1 MKKIR
6 SAGMVIFWLLTAFAI
21 TSTFPLTA
29 TAAEQPAHDMVRV
42 PVLTLPMGAG
52 VYEWWA
58 SFERIFEA
66 NHPWL
71 RISAQ
76 ETPGFIY
83 NLKEMASNKA
93 RWRTT
98 LFGTEYGIEVAAE
111 KAIEPFFEKSID
123 VKPFKYLFPLGGCG
137 VSAWIWVTLDPKIKT
152 MMDFQ
157 GKRIGLGLR
166 GQIAWGL
173 RPAEALDAMG
183 IKAKLEYLGPLPAIE
198 ALLDGRVDVAQVSTY
213 SEIKTPDA
221 NIPARPQ
228 ATLQQLLASRR
239 KFYYVGYDDSWIE
252 RMRAQKGYTLASNT
266 QIAAGTLPNQD
277 KKLTA
282 IEVYPDGWAAHE
294 TFPDDVAYEF
304 TKFMI
309 EHGKMLTKYSKVGE
323 YFFIPKGF
331 LQRWGY
337 TEQNVH
343 PGAIRAYKEAG
354 LWK

>member
-1 MKKIR
+1 MKKNGSTRMAIW
-6 SAGMVIFWLLTAFAI
+6 GLFTAFAFI
-21 TSTFPLTA
+21 STFPFTA
-29 TAAEQPAHDMVRV
+29 TAAEQSAHEIVRV

-111 KAIEPFFEKSID
+111 NAIAPFFDKPID

-137 VSAWIWVTLDPKIKT
+137 VSTWIWVTLDPKIRT

-166 GQIAWGL
+166 SQVAWGL
-173 RPAEALDAMG
+173 RPAEALQAMG

-198 ALLDGRVDVAQVSTY
+198 ALLDGRVDVAQVSSY
-213 SEIKTPDA
+213 KQIKTADA
-221 NIPARPQ
+221 NIPASPQ

-239 KFYYVGYDDSWIE
+239 TFYYVSYDSSWVE
-252 RMRAQKGYTLASNT
+252 RMKSQKGYTLGSNT
-266 QIAAGTLPNQD
+266 EIAAGTLPNQD
-277 KKLTA
+277 KTLAA
-282 IEVYPDGWAAHE
+282 IEAYPDGWAAHE
-294 TFPDDVAYEF
+294 TFPSDVAYEF

-309 EHGKMLTKYSKVGE
+309 KDGKKLAKYSNVGR

-331 LQRWGY
+331 LQSWGY
-337 TEQNVH
+337 TEENVH
-343 PGAIRAYKEAG
+343 PGAIRAYEEAG